1 MDIPYYIQKMQ
12 DGDDDMFSSDLSVEE
27 RQFRLGHM
35 ASYPQRCFFPGPTS
49 MCPRAEVDLLPRNL
63 LLGSERGFRTQ
74 GPLKGEDRERD
85 D

>member
-35 ASYPQRCFFPGPTS
+35 AFVPTAVFLSGADQYVPPGGGRSPPEKLAAWFRAGLSDPGP
-49 MCPRAEVDLLPRNL
+49 AE
-63 LLGSERGFRTQ
+63 G
-74 GPLKGEDRERD
+74 
-85 D
+85 